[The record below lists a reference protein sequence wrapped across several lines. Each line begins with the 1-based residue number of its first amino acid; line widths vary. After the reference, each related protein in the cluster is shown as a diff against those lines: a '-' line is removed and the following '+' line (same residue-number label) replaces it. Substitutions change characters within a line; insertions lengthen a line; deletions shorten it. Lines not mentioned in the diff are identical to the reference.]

1 MTKINLQFAARL
13 LAVALLFATLT
24 AQAHK
29 PSDSYLTIANDG
41 SRTLSVRLDI
51 ALRDLEI
58 PLHIDTNRDGE
69 ITWGEVKQHSGAI
82 AEYAHQH
89 LRIRSENLECATTV
103 PAKLLVDAH
112 TDGNYAVLEFGADC
126 ADVPTT
132 IDIEYR
138 LFFDIDPSH
147 RGLVR
152 IDAGAVQQSAVF
164 SPENPRQVFVLAS
177 TSRWRTVTQFLFNG
191 VEHIWVGYDHILFLV
206 SLLLPAVLFRSDRK
220 WVPVAKVRTALID
233 VLAVV
238 TAFTLSHS
246 ITLTLAALGLI
257 GLSSW
262 IVESGIAL
270 SVLLAALN
278 NVFPVVSRRVW
289 LLAFAFGFVHGL
301 GFASVLADLGLP
313 RDALAL
319 ALASFNIGVEIGQ
332 LSIVMVVVPIIYWLR
347 TRRFYVPFVLVG
359 GSCVIAAI
367 ASAWLVS
374 RLFDLGLG

>member
-1 MTKINLQFAARL
+1 MTNFGSRLIARIFAA
-13 LAVALLFATLT
+13 ACAFVAIA

-29 PSDSYLTIANDG
+29 PSDSYLTVSNDG
-41 SRTLSVRLDI
+41 SQAVAIRWDI

-58 PLHIDTNRDGE
+58 PLHLDANHDGE
-69 ITWGEVKQHSGAI
+69 ITWGEVKQRKDAI
-82 AEYAHQH
+82 VDYARQH
-89 LRIRSENLECATTV
+89 LRVRSENVECDMTTPV
-103 PAKLLVDAH
+103 QLLIDAH
-112 TDGNYAVLEFGADC
+112 TDGNYAVLKFAADC
-126 ADVPTT
+126 AKVPTT
-132 IDIEYR
+132 LDIEYH
-138 LFFDIDPSH
+138 LFFDVDPSH
-147 RGLVR
+147 RGLIR
-152 IDAGAVQQSAVF
+152 IDTNAAQQTAVF
-164 SPENPRQVFVLAS
+164 SPENFRQTFVLAA
-177 TSRWRTVTQFLFNG
+177 TSRWRTVTQFLVNG

-206 SLLLPAVLFRSDRK
+206 SLLLPAVLFRSNRK
-220 WVPVAKVRTALID
+220 WIPVERLRTALID

-238 TAFTLSHS
+238 TAFTVSHS

-257 GLSSW
+257 GLPSR

-332 LSIVMVVVPIIYWLR
+332 LSIVLVLVPIIYMLR
-347 TRRFYVPFVLVG
+347 KRRFYVPVVLVG
-359 GSCVIAAI
+359 ASCVIAAV
-367 ASAWLVS
+367 ASAWLIS
-374 RLFDLGLG
+374 RVFDLGLG

>member
-1 MTKINLQFAARL
+1 MKRSWTYWLVSAIF
-13 LAVALLFATLT
+13 ALLPTFAF
-24 AQAHK
+24 AHK
-29 PSDSYLTIANDG
+29 PSDSYLTVTSDG
-41 SRTLSVRLDI
+41 SPRLSIRWDI

-58 PLHIDTNRDGE
+58 PLHLDTNGDGA
-69 ITWGEVKQHSGAI
+69 ITWGELRQRQDDVVN
-82 AEYAHQH
+82 YAQQR
-89 LRIRSENLECATTV
+89 LSIRADDADCAV
-103 PAKLLVDAH
+103 APKVDLLVDEH
-112 TDGNYAVLEFGADC
+112 TDGNYAVLMFAADC
-126 ADVPTT
+126 PDVPKS
-132 IDIEYR
+132 IEISYR

-147 RGLVR
+147 RGLIR
-152 IDAGAVQQSAVF
+152 IDGNHIEQSAVF
-164 SPENPRQVFVLAS
+164 SPENLRQTFVLAGS
-177 TSRWRTVTQFLFNG
+177 SRWRTFTQFLFNG

-206 SLLLPAVLFRSDRK
+206 SLLLPAVLLRSKGR
-220 WVPVAKVRTALID
+220 WLPVARLRDALID

-246 ITLTLAALGLI
+246 LTLTLAALGLI
-257 GLSSW
+257 GLPSR

-313 RDALAL
+313 RNALAL

-332 LSIVMVVVPIIYWLR
+332 LSIVLIVVPMIYLLR
-347 TRRFYVPFVLVG
+347 SRRFYQPIILVG
-359 GSCVIAAI
+359 GSCVIAAV
-367 ASAWLVS
+367 AGVWLVS